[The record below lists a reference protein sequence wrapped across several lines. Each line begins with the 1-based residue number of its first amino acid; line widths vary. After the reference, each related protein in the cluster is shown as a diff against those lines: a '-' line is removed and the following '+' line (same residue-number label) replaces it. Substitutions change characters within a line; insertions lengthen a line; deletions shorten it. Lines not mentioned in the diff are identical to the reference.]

1 MTEEKLQGSD
11 SREKAPDTRAVTTAT
26 GTCDNK
32 PSGRGSWC
40 EAQSPEGYTYYWNDV
55 TGGKIEKLWENGVVF

>member
-1 MTEEKLQGSD
+1 LTEEKPQGID

-55 TGGKIEKLWENGVVF
+55 TGGKIEKLWENGAVF